1 MTLAELSLKRPVT
14 AIMFFVSMVAIG
26 LIASFRLPLEQFP
39 SIDAPF
45 LFVQIPYPGSTPA
58 EIERTITR
66 PVEEAL
72 ATLPGIKRMNSTSD
86 AESAQIFM
94 EFKWGDNV
102 AIKAVQAREKIDAI
116 RADLPSDMQRYFV
129 QKFSTSDQPLLQ
141 LRIANENGDLSHAY
155 ELIER
160 EIKRPLERIAGVAKV
175 DISGIGKPEVQIE
188 LSSDRLSAHNISLTD
203 LYKTL
208 SNANFSLSAGQVSA
222 GSTRFRVQPQG
233 QWRSLDDIRAIP
245 LDAKGL
251 KLGDIASVGLR
262 PARLEFARRLDG
274 KPAVGIDIFRERNA
288 NLVEVGSA
296 VMAEVRNIQAAPE
309 LSGIRVYAMENQADN
324 VTNSLGELGRAG
336 LEGTL
341 LSVLVLFFFLRDW
354 PSTLM
359 VSLAIPICLVM
370 TLGCMYFFGISLN
383 ILSMMGLLLAVG
395 MLVDNAVVVVESI
408 YQYREKHPDRPWY
421 SAVQGTQVV
430 GIAIAAGT
438 LSSVVVFLPN
448 IFGEANNISIFLAQ
462 VAIAMSIAHLASWLV
477 AVSLVP
483 MLASKLPPPKFLG
496 RDTAIT
502 RLRERYGRL
511 VEWTLAHRRWTM
523 FAVLLLVVASM
534 VPMFNAKTNMFDDGD
549 TRQMYLSYQLN
560 ANYRLQDLKPAVVRI
575 EQFLDRNRE
584 RFEIKSVYT
593 WYGEQ
598 GQAQTRIL
606 MTDEKNGVLDKL
618 GRAYDRYVLGKKPAH
633 RPVARIKEE
642 IRKELPAL
650 AVGKVG
656 FDNGDGGG
664 IGGGVDISLIGDSME
679 QLRELSESVLP
690 ILSHLPSLRDVRTEK
705 GNGDREVAAQVDRIR
720 AKQYGF
726 DAQTVASYIS
736 IALRGMPLADFHA
749 DDRQLPVWLRFQGS
763 DTQSLAGLSDFKLRA
778 PDDTQI
784 PLLSMLRTDSRETP
798 SAIQRVDR
806 MTALKI
812 TANLA
817 DGKTMPDARKE
828 ITAAM
833 NAVALP
839 PGYRWSFGQGF
850 DRDDRAG
857 LQMLVNT
864 AIALVLVYVVM
875 CAMFESLIFPAAILV
890 TFVFSIFG
898 VYWLFWLTGTTFS
911 IMAAIGVLILM
922 GVVVNNGIVMIVHIN
937 QLRHEGHLRTE
948 ALVLG
953 AKERLRPVLMTMATA
968 ILGMLPLCV
977 GDAQLGGQGPPYY
990 PMARAIAGGLTFST
1004 IVTLLVLPC
1013 IYALL
1018 DDSRLWMRRVIAD
1031 ARAGRVRRRPGLSPT
1046 LVRDAGG

>member
-1 MTLAELSLKRPVT
+1 
-14 AIMFFVSMVAIG
+14 MFFVSMVAIG
-26 LIASFRLPLEQFP
+26 LIAAFRLPLEQFP

-45 LFVQIPYPGSTPA
+45 LFVQIPYPGSSPS

-86 AESAQIFM
+86 AESAQIFL
-94 EFKWGDNV
+94 EFKWGESV

-116 RADLPSDMQRYFV
+116 RVDLPSDLQRYFV
-129 QKFSTSDQPLLQ
+129 QKFSTSDEPLLQ
-141 LRIANENGDLSHAY
+141 LRIANDGGDLSHAY

-160 EIKRPLERIAGVAKV
+160 EIKRPLERIPGVAKV

-188 LSSDRLSAHNISLTD
+188 LASDRLSAHNISLND
-203 LYKTL
+203 LYQKL
-208 SNANFSLSAGQVSA
+208 SQANFSLSSGQIEAG
-222 GSTRFRVQPQG
+222 GKRFRVQPQG

-245 LDAKGL
+245 LDARGL
-251 KLGDIASVGLR
+251 KLGDIATVALR
-262 PARLEFARRLDG
+262 PARVDFARRLDG
-274 KPAVGIDIFRERNA
+274 KPAVGVDIYRERNA
-288 NLVEVGSA
+288 NLVDVGTA
-296 VMAEVRNIQAAPE
+296 VMAEVKRIQSSPE
-309 LSGIRVYAMENQADN
+309 LSGIKVYAMENQADN
-324 VTNSLGELGRAG
+324 VTSSLSELGRAG
-336 LEGTL
+336 LEGTF
-341 LSVLVLFFFLRDW
+341 LSILVLFFFLRDW

-359 VSLAIPICLVM
+359 VSLAIPICFVM

-408 YQYREKHPDRPWY
+408 YQYREKEPDRPWY
-421 SAVQGTQVV
+421 CAVQGTQVV

-448 IFGEANNISIFLAQ
+448 IFGEPNNISIFLAQ
-462 VAIAMSIAHLASWLV
+462 VAITMSIAHLASWLV

-483 MLASKLPPPKFLG
+483 MLASRLPPPKFLG
-496 RDTAIT
+496 RETAIT

-511 VEWTLAHRRWTM
+511 VDWTLAHRRWTVFGI
-523 FAVLLLVVASM
+523 FALLAISV
-534 VPMFNAKTNMFDDGD
+534 VPMTQTKMNMFDSGEL
-549 TRQMYLSYQLN
+549 RQMRLSYQLN
-560 ANYRLQDLKPAVVRI
+560 ANYRLQDLKPAVMKVER
-575 EQFLDRNRE
+575 FLDDNRA
-584 RFEIKSVYT
+584 RFEIKSVYS
-593 WYGEQ
+593 WYAEQ
-598 GQAQTRIL
+598 GQAMTRITL
-606 MTDEKNGVLDKL
+606 TDTGHAK
-618 GRAYDRYVLGKKPAH
+618 RS
-633 RPVARIKEE
+633 VADIKED
-642 IRKELPAL
+642 IRKEMPKL

-656 FDNGDGGG
+656 FDSDGDGGG
-664 IGGGVDISLIGDSME
+664 LGNGVDISLVGDSMD
-679 QLRELSESVLP
+679 QLRDLSGSVVGV
-690 ILSHLPSLRDVRTEK
+690 LSRLPSLRDVRTEK
-705 GNGDREVAAQVDRIR
+705 GNGDREVTAHVDRLR

-726 DAQTVASYIS
+726 DAQGVADYIQ
-736 IALRGMPLADFHA
+736 IALRGMPLKDFHA
-749 DDRQLPVWLRFQGS
+749 DDRTLPVWLRFQGA

-778 PDDTQI
+778 PDNTQI

-812 TANLA
+812 TANLGE
-817 DGKTMPDARKE
+817 GKTMPEARTE
-828 ITAAM
+828 ITGAM
-833 NAVALP
+833 NAIALP
-839 PGYRWSFGQGF
+839 SGYRWSFGQGF
-850 DRDDRAG
+850 DRDDQAG
-857 LQMLVNT
+857 QQMLFNT
-864 AIALVLVYVVM
+864 LIALVLVYVVM
-875 CAMFESLIFPAAILV
+875 CAMFESLIFPAAILM

-898 VYWLFWLTGTTFS
+898 VFWLFWLTGTTFS

-937 QLRHEGHLRTE
+937 MLRHEGHLRTE

-977 GDAQLGGQGPPYY
+977 GNAQLGGDGPPYY

-1004 IVTLLVLPC
+1004 IVTLLALPC

-1018 DDSRLWMRRVIAD
+1018 DDMRLWTRRVIAD
-1031 ARAGRVRRRPGLSPT
+1031 ARAGRVRGTPGREVGVAT
-1046 LVRDAGG
+1046 TQ

>member
-1 MTLAELSLKRPVT
+1 VTLAELSLKRPVT
-14 AIMFFVSMVAIG
+14 AIMFFVSMVVIG
-26 LIASFRLPLEQFP
+26 LIAAFRLPLEQFP

-45 LFVQIPYPGSTPA
+45 LFVQIPYPGSTPG

-86 AESAQIFM
+86 GESAQIFI
-94 EFKWGDNV
+94 EFKWGQSV
-102 AIKAVQAREKIDAI
+102 GIKAVQAREKIDAI
-116 RADLPSDMQRYFV
+116 RADLPSDLQRYFV
-129 QKFSTSDQPLLQ
+129 KKFSTSDDPVLQ
-141 LRIANENGDLSHAY
+141 LRIANNGGSLANAY

-160 EIKRPLERIAGVAKV
+160 EIKRPLERIPGVANV
-175 DISGIGKPEVQIE
+175 DISGIGMPEVQIE
-188 LSSDRLSAHNISLTD
+188 LSSDRLSAHNINLND
-203 LYKTL
+203 LYQRL
-208 SNANFSLSAGQVSA
+208 SQANFAISAGQISA
-222 GSTRFRVQPQG
+222 GGTRFRVEPQG

-251 KLGDIASVGLR
+251 KLGDIATVILR
-262 PARLEFARRLDG
+262 PARVDFARRLDG
-274 KPAVGIDIFRERNA
+274 KSAVGVDIYRERNA
-288 NLVEVGSA
+288 NLVDVGTA
-296 VMAEVRNIQAAPE
+296 VMAEVKRIQASPE
-309 LSGIRVYAMENQADN
+309 LGGIQVYAMESQADS
-324 VTNSLGELGRAG
+324 VTGSLSELGMAG

-341 LSVLVLFFFLRDW
+341 MSVLVLFFFLRDW

-359 VSLAIPICLVM
+359 VSLAIPICFVM

-383 ILSMMGLLLAVG
+383 VLSMMGLLLAVG

-408 YQYREKHPDRPWY
+408 YQYREKQPDKPWY
-421 SAVQGTQVV
+421 CAVQGTQVV
-430 GIAIAAGT
+430 GVAIAAGT

-448 IFGEANNISIFLAQ
+448 IFGEANDISIFLAQ

-496 RDTAIT
+496 RETAIT
-502 RLRERYGRL
+502 RLRERYGR
-511 VEWTLAHRRWTM
+511 VVDWTLRHRRLTVLSVFLLMAASVLPITQTKVDM
-523 FAVLLLVVASM
+523 FSS
-534 VPMFNAKTNMFDDGD
+534 GD
-549 TRQMYLSYQLN
+549 SRQLFLRYQLN
-560 ANYRLQDLKPAVVRI
+560 ANYRLQDLKPAVMQV
-575 EQFLDRNRE
+575 EKFLDDNRA

-593 WYGEQ
+593 WYAEQ
-598 GQAQTRIL
+598 GEAQTRIL
-606 MTDEKNGVLDKL
+606 LTDADKAK
-618 GRAYDRYVLGKKPAH
+618 RKASV
-633 RPVARIKEE
+633 IQEE
-642 IRKELPAL
+642 IRKGLPNL

-656 FDNGDGGG
+656 FDNNGNGNLN
-664 IGGGVDISLIGDSME
+664 GGVDISLIGDSMD
-679 QLRELSESVLP
+679 QLRELSPAVLSV
-690 ILSHLPSLRDVRTEK
+690 LSHLPSLRDVRTEK
-705 GNGDREVAAQVDRIR
+705 GNGDREIATQVDRIR

-726 DAQTVASYIS
+726 DAQTVANYIQ
-736 IALRGMPLADFHA
+736 IALRGMPLKDFHA
-749 DDRQLPVWLRFQGS
+749 DDRTLPVWLRFQGA

-778 PDDTQI
+778 PDNTQI

-817 DGKTMPDARKE
+817 EGKTMPDARKE
-828 ITAAM
+828 ITEAM

-839 PGYRWSFGQGF
+839 PGYRWSFGEGF
-850 DRDDRAG
+850 DRDDQAG
-857 LQMLVNT
+857 QQMLFNT

-875 CAMFESLIFPAAILV
+875 CAMFESLLFPAAILM

-898 VYWLFWLTGTTFS
+898 VFWLFWLSGTTFS
-911 IMAAIGVLILM
+911 IMAAIGILILM

-948 ALVLG
+948 ALILG

-968 ILGMLPLCV
+968 ILGMLPL
-977 GDAQLGGQGPPYY
+977 AIGGAEAWSNGPPYS

-1004 IVTLLVLPC
+1004 IVTLLALPC
-1013 IYALL
+1013 IYSLL
-1018 DDSRLWMRRVIAD
+1018 DDMRLWARRVIAD
-1031 ARAGRVRRRPGLSPT
+1031 ARAGRVRRPADSA
-1046 LVRDAGG
+1046 AGTAPA